1 MSEYQEKDYK
11 IFEMFS
17 KHWALVNAGTLEDFN
32 GCTIGW
38 GSLGNLW
45 GRPGHD
51 GSSVTVYV
59 HPGRYTC
66 AYMKKCDTFTV
77 SFFPEEY
84 KKALG
89 IMGSKSGRDGNK
101 VEAAGLTPIAIGDS
115 VTYKE
120 ASLTFLC
127 RKVYQGLFDKEGII
141 PEVQEYYEIAPKVYP
156 VDEDGNWQ
164 PHWMFIGEI
173 LEVKED

>member
-1 MSEYQEKDYK
+1 MKEFTTD
-11 IFEMFS
+11 IFS
-17 KHWALVNAGTLEDFN
+17 VYDKTWGLLCAGTMAN
-32 GCTIGW
+32 HNAMTISW
-38 GSLGNLW
+38 GGMGTLW
-45 GRPGHD
+45 GKPV
-51 GSSVTVYV
+51 VTVYV
-59 HPGRYTC
+59 RPNRHTYGFMEDS
-66 AYMKKCDTFTV
+66 AYFTV
-77 SFFPEEY
+77 GFLKEVY
-84 KKALG
+84 RGAHG

-156 VDEDGNWQ
+156 VDEDGKWQ